1 MSLALQKITAEIL
14 VQSISNL
21 ARISE
26 IGFSMFPINFKW
38 FGAFFTEISTFKQ
51 DVMKMDKDRKIWNSP
66 SGLSFQAM
74 TMRFIGNMHN
84 YKKSNCW
91 KFHVK
96 RWLSCKVMNC
106 RVSKKSNEKKAF
118 EVFYLQFSPE
128 KGT

>member
-51 DVMKMDKDRKIWNSP
+51 DVMKMDKDRKI
-66 SGLSFQAM
+66 
-74 TMRFIGNMHN
+74 
-84 YKKSNCW
+84 
-91 KFHVK
+91 
-96 RWLSCKVMNC
+96 
-106 RVSKKSNEKKAF
+106 
-118 EVFYLQFSPE
+118 
-128 KGT
+128 